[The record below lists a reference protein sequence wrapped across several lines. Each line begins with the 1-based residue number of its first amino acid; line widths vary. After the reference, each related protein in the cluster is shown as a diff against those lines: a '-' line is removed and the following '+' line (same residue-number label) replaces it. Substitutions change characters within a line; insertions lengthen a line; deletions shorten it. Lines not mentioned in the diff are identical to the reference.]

1 MLRFFESEVDSW
13 WSMAATPP
21 PPPPCHYVELP
32 VDPRLQVID
41 HYNESG
47 TAPPMNIAP
56 AACRRVPSALTTAD
70 LVKGRWSPATVVSN
84 GSSLSS
90 PNSSSSVDSMNS
102 YGGCGIIS
110 WQSSNAFSIE
120 SAIDPYI
127 APFKVDRS
135 SSIAMDSGR
144 SRRNQHEVVVDL
156 RQHRRKL
163 DENKNIEAVLI
174 RDSKRQKTGVQEGN
188 LHCFTSFES
197 TSSSPSMMMTAEQN
211 LKAPLKRSQKLGD
224 KITALQQL
232 VSPFGKA
239 DTASV
244 LHEAALYIK
253 ALHEQ
258 VKLLSKPYVES
269 ISAPEGIQG
278 MKNGADNCHYRSSSL
293 RREGLCMVP
302 ISPSVINLA
311 NQELLD
317 SHMTA
322 SLLR

>member
-32 VDPRLQVID
+32 VDPRLQVRD
-41 HYNESG
+41 HYTERG
-47 TAPPMNIAP
+47 TAPPMNIAT
-56 AACRRVPSALTTAD
+56 ACRRVPLALTTVN
-70 LVKGRWSPATVVSN
+70 LVKGRWSPVTVVTSN
-84 GSSLSS
+84 GSTSLSS

-102 YGGCGIIS
+102 YGGCGFIS

-127 APFKVDRS
+127 APFEVDRS

-144 SRRNQHEVVVDL
+144 RNQHEVMVDL
-156 RQHRRKL
+156 RQPRRKL
-163 DENKNIEAVLI
+163 DENKNIEAVL

-188 LHCFTSFES
+188 LHCFTSFEP
-197 TSSSPSMMMTAEQN
+197 TSSSPSMMMTPQQN
-211 LKAPLKRSQKLGD
+211 LKTPMKRSQKLGD

-244 LHEAALYIK
+244 LHEAAVYIK

-269 ISAPEGIQG
+269 ISPPEGIQG
-278 MKNGADNCHYRSSSL
+278 MKNGAENCHYKSSSL

-302 ISPSVINLA
+302 ISPSIISLA

-317 SHMTA
+317 SHMTE